1 MADEC
6 STFHPATLPTT
17 AIDTI
22 AQSLNAHDLFT
33 LQLVSK
39 LYFTLFRSDSVWLS
53 AYSSVL
59 SPAILT
65 MCQQNRIPVWV
76 ACVLVKRMLRHSFK
90 YQAVQ
95 DMCSR
100 RNAWRGSVTDASIEF
115 RDTHFKYSFQDTFT
129 NDYGEQFVV
138 RTTCSGKWRFEV
150 CNLVETNASSW
161 TWHSTEGARKALKI
175 SVNAMVGET
184 GTYESGYPEDSSR
197 SFAGK
202 TSTLAVILN
211 ENNLILC
218 KQQSPPD
225 WRWPDGVF
233 AQ

>member
-115 RDTHFKYSFQDTFT
+115 RDTHFKYSFQGTFT

-161 TWHSTEGARKALKI
+161 TWHSTEGARKALNPKTR
-175 SVNAMVGET
+175 STSRNGMVYFARWHNRP
-184 GTYESGYPEDSSR
+184 GTR
-197 SFAGK
+197 SIAA
-202 TSTLAVILN
+202 SALVLAAVTASCLM
-211 ENNLILC
+211 L
-218 KQQSPPD
+218 
-225 WRWPDGVF
+225 W
-233 AQ
+233 